1 MKTFQRPLHRPNLL
15 HRFSALLIGL
25 AVLVV
30 ASPAFCGP
38 IHDAARAGDL
48 AKVQALVKA
57 DPALVSSKDD
67 QYGQTPLQ
75 VAAFNDRKEIVE
87 FLLANKADV
96 NAKAK
101 NGSTALHLAAAKG
114 NQDIVDVLVA
124 NKADVN
130 ATDNEGWSPVHS
142 AITWN
147 HKEIEDL
154 LTKDG
159 GKDLPAKPTPPPPA
173 PKGPP
178 KETSKDGHFTA
189 YDNQTVLDTTTNL
202 MWASRDNGAPMSWPD
217 AKTFAT
223 NYKGGDY
230 TDWRLP
236 TEAELAGLFDKAKS
250 RRSYCAAAVDELGV
264 AADEVHLTDLIHIT
278 CTRLWTSEARSDK
291 PDSVTV
297 YDFHAGKDA
306 ARPGAKEFVDTASRI
321 LVVRNAAK

>member
-1 MKTFQRPLHRPNLL
+1 MNASQKHLFRTHLL
-15 HRFSALLIGL
+15 RGYTGFLMGL
-25 AVLVV
+25 AVLLA

-57 DPALVSSKDD
+57 NPSLVSSKDD
-67 QYGQTPLQ
+67 QYGQTPLHI
-75 VAAFNDRKEIVE
+75 AAFSDHKDVAE

-101 NGSTALHLAAAKG
+101 NGSTPLHLAAAKG
-114 NQDIVDVLVA
+114 NQDIVELLVA

-130 ATDNEGWSPVHS
+130 AVDSEGWSPVHS

-147 HKEIEDL
+147 HKDIQDL
-154 LTKDG
+154 LAKDG
-159 GKDLPAKPTPPPPA
+159 GKDLPEKPVPPPPA

-178 KETSKDGHFTA
+178 KEAGKDGHFTA
-189 YDNQTVLDTTTNL
+189 YDNQTVLDTSTNL

-264 AADEVHLTDLIHIT
+264 AADDVHLTELIHIT
-278 CTRLWTSEARSDK
+278 CTRVWTSEARNDK
-291 PDSVTV
+291 PDSATL

-306 ARPGAKEFVDTASRI
+306 VRPGAKEFVDTASRI
-321 LVVRNAAK
+321 LVVRNASK